1 MVVKENIAYYR
12 TTPECRTRFAWSYN
26 LRALDAFGKEALLTD
41 SKPSRL
47 FLMSPPDIMGI
58 RGRQIM
64 KDCAQSDLH
73 MGFRNEGVLLG
84 DLFTFISELSFRGK
98 LAYARAFARS
108 PNDLAGAYVITAC
121 GGLIPPEKRVT
132 LELMREICAGDV
144 DPANVRY
151 CRPFTRDLHILSELA
166 GPDCQIGMELTYIP
180 VATATRH
187 GPSPP
192 SAAHSRRGDTSV
204 LWWREV
210 AD

>member
-1 MVVKENIAYYR
+1 MVVKKNIAYYR
-12 TTPECRTRFAWSYN
+12 ITPECRTRFAWSYN
-26 LRALDAFGKEALLTD
+26 LRALDAFGKEGLLTD

-47 FLMSPPDIMGI
+47 FLISPPNIMGI

-73 MGFRNEGVLLG
+73 RRLRNDGVLLG
-84 DLFTFISELSFRGK
+84 NLFTFISGLSFRGK

-108 PNDLAGAYVITAC
+108 TDDLADAYVITAC
-121 GGLIPPEKRVT
+121 GGLIPPEKRLT
-132 LELMREICAGDV
+132 LEQMREICAGDV

-151 CRPFTRDLHILSELA
+151 CRPFTRDLHILSQLA
-166 GPDCQIGMELTYIP
+166 GADCQIGMELTYIP
-180 VATATRH
+180 EQQPRAMVPGH
-187 GPSPP
+187 Q
-192 SAAHSRRGDTSV
+192 SAAHSWRGDTSV